1 MRHFFRNFLFSLNID
16 WKERFLL
23 LFSRDG
29 SAQSTHYP
37 IEILYF
43 LIRPEEI
50 GETDC
55 NARSLLPFSLFLLFP
70 STPMARPIPLTHPQD
85 PNILPVTG
93 RVTRATSNL
102 QKQVLLTS
110 EDQEMEDEIVLAP
123 LPSAHSQSQ
132 DQLLSSQTRDQTEG
146 NAREDHV
153 EEEMEEEEEREPT
166 PEHCK
171 DWPRDE
177 DGNYTVPDPGFGN
190 FYLENQ
196 AEVEEEVEEEE
207 EEEEE
212 DYNSDVSAGEYG
224 AKDPIEMRQIEDEM
238 EQLEQNVPQI
248 VDKYKLVDRLG
259 EGTSLTFIRVSF
271 THAE

>member
-1 MRHFFRNFLFSLNID
+1 
-16 WKERFLL
+16 
-23 LFSRDG
+23 
-29 SAQSTHYP
+29 
-37 IEILYF
+37 
-43 LIRPEEI
+43 
-50 GETDC
+50 
-55 NARSLLPFSLFLLFP
+55 
-70 STPMARPIPLTHPQD
+70 MARPIPLTHPQD